1 MISPTNKTQVRVA
14 YVYDGALHHAAAC
27 WRKVPCS
34 VPCAAQFC
42 AATNGEVVVSR
53 KCRGAKI
60 DYFQRTWK
68 KLLHNVMQYSA
79 EGSKPKAPKSH
90 LRVHVVQQRP
100 TWRNKFNLTNRNVTI
115 ITLAPRTAAPTK
127 GGSVQ
132 YNNCIRSDIK

>member
-14 YVYDGALHHAAAC
+14 YVMMVHCTTQQPAGAKS
-27 WRKVPCS
+27 R

-42 AATNGEVVVSR
+42 AATNCEVVVSR

-90 LRVHVVQQRP
+90 LRVNVVQQRP

-127 GGSVQ
+127 CGSVK
-132 YNNCIRSDIK
+132 YVNCIRSDIK